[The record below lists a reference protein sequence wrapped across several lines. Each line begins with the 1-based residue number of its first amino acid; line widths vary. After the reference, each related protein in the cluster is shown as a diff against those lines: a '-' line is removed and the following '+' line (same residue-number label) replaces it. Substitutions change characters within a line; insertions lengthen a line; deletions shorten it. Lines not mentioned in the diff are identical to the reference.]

1 MIHYVYGNGES
12 RKGFEVSSFDGVSW
26 GCNAIYR
33 DHKVDNLVV
42 VDYGMQGEIVQSGYS
57 LNNKCYF
64 ADWNLLP
71 SDDFMIEQLKN
82 LYGKVFYYGNNQGQM
97 VVNGSDRSKD
107 ELKNELGLHVIYPN
121 DKDLIT
127 PIEDCKEWGAG
138 STAVHLASKEAK
150 EIYMFGFD
158 ISKYEDKE
166 RINNIYKGS
175 EHYLPEYSLGT
186 RPHAWLDQLY
196 YTFEKFSNVTFNWVN
211 DKFNFVDKS
220 FPNLNLITYDN
231 IRKHKETKNVI
242 R

>member
-12 RKGFEVSSFDGVSW
+12 RKGFDVSSFDGVSW

-64 ADWNLLP
+64 ADWNMLP
-71 SDDFMIEQLKN
+71 SDDFMVEQLKN
-82 LYGKVFYYGNNQGQM
+82 LYAKVFYYGNNQGQM

-107 ELKNELGLHVIYPN
+107 ELKNELGLHVIYAN

-231 IRKHKETKNVI
+231 IRLHKEK
-242 R
+242 

>member
-12 RKGFEVSSFDGVSW
+12 RKGFDVSSFDGVSW

-64 ADWNLLP
+64 ADWNILP
-71 SDDFMIEQLKN
+71 SDDFMIEQLKS

-107 ELKNELGLHVIYPN
+107 ELKNELGLHVIYAN

-231 IRKHKETKNVI
+231 IRLHKEK
-242 R
+242 